1 MSLKH
6 NEFSLCDVN
15 YYVCTK
21 SNAGDSSWDYTGISN
36 TCKQVPQV
44 HTAATNVLF
53 PLKKK
58 EKKNIYI
65 YITASLLLHSTDK
78 NCTKEA
84 TFMAL
89 KKCTKKW
96 RQVHLECPNSSPAH
110 TAICRSL
117 SCYDLNLKRYK
128 KRKKETG
135 GNVKERKTYAWY
147 KNSK

>member
-1 MSLKH
+1 MSLACVTSTTMYALK
-6 NEFSLCDVN
+6 
-15 YYVCTK
+15 
-21 SNAGDSSWDYTGISN
+21 AM
-36 TCKQVPQV
+36 QVTRVEITQAFLIPVSKCHKFTLQ
-44 HTAATNVLF
+44 LQMCCF
-53 PLKKK
+53 LSKKK
-58 EKKNIYI
+58 KKKIYI